1 MNVKVRNLK
10 NKEVGEVSLSDAVF
24 GAELNESLIHAAVRN
39 YQANGRQGTSA
50 TKTRGNVSGSG
61 RKLWKQKGTGRARI
75 ASLRSPLWKGGGN
88 VHGPQPRDWS
98 YQMPKKMRR
107 GAIRSAL
114 SERLREGNLIV
125 IDGFEFKNPKTSEF
139 LGAMGT
145 LGLVDKK
152 TRTKTLIVDSLD
164 NANLILSSRNVQKT
178 KVTNSFGLNIY
189 DIIYH
194 EKLLISK
201 AAVEELNTLLDPKT
215 ESKEEGEKG
224 RKEEREPKK
233 ETAAPAKAVEE
244 KPKVKKEA
252 ATEEKPKT
260 KKVAPAEKAEEKPR
274 EKKEAK
280 PKIVK
285 EAKPKA
291 EKAVKKEAPVDED
304 NILEI
309 PEEATENE

>member
-1 MNVKVRNLK
+1 MPTVKVRNLK
-10 NKEVGEVSLSDAVF
+10 NKEVGDVELLDAVF
-24 GAELNESLIHAAVRN
+24 GVELNEALIHSAVMN

-107 GAIRSAL
+107 GALRSAL

-125 IDGFEFKNPKTSEF
+125 IDEFGFKNPKTSEF
-139 LGAMGT
+139 LGAIASLKLSADT
-145 LGLVDKK
+145 KK
-152 TRTKTLIVDSLD
+152 QVKTLIVDSLD
-164 NANLILSSRNVQKT
+164 NQNLILSSRNVQKT

-201 AAVEELNTLLDPKT
+201 AALEELTSLLDPKR
-215 ESKEEGEKG
+215 EGAEATAEVVEAKP
-224 RKEEREPKK
+224 KVKK
-233 ETAAPAKAVEE
+233 EKAAPAVAEAVEE
-244 KPKVKKEA
+244 KPK
-252 ATEEKPKT
+252 
-260 KKVAPAEKAEEKPR
+260 
-274 EKKEAK
+274 AK
-280 PKIVK
+280 K

-291 EKAVKKEAPVDED
+291 EDALKEEASATEEAAVAETAGETPAEETAASGED
-304 NILEI
+304 NE
-309 PEEATENE
+309 